1 MRYEEASGTV
11 ERGAA
16 LTRAEKITSIGFFLF
31 GLFLLFESKKY
42 PLGTIDNPGPAFL
55 PLLLGTAV
63 TVLSIGLIVRVWKKE
78 GARPPLRFWPEKA
91 GVTRVSSA
99 FIVILLF
106 TALLE
111 ITGYMINVFLL
122 FFVLLR
128 PIGRQK
134 WAWSISIS
142 VGAALVSYLLF
153 EKWLMIPLPNG
164 IWLGR

>member
-1 MRYEEASGTV
+1 M
-11 ERGAA
+11 
-16 LTRAEKITSIGFFLF
+16 TRAEKITSVGFFLF

-63 TVLSIGLIVRVWKKE
+63 TVLSVGLIVRVWKKE
-78 GARPPLRFWPEKA
+78 GARPSLRFWPEKA

-99 FIVILLF
+99 FVVILLF
-106 TALLE
+106 TTFLE

-134 WAWSISIS
+134 WTWSISIS

>member
-1 MRYEEASGTV
+1 
-11 ERGAA
+11 
-16 LTRAEKITSIGFFLF
+16 
-31 GLFLLFESKKY
+31 
-42 PLGTIDNPGPAFL
+42 
-55 PLLLGTAV
+55 V

-78 GARPPLRFWPEKA
+78 GARPSLRFWPEKA

-99 FIVILLF
+99 FVVILLF
-106 TALLE
+106 TTFLE

-134 WAWSISIS
+134 WTWSISIS